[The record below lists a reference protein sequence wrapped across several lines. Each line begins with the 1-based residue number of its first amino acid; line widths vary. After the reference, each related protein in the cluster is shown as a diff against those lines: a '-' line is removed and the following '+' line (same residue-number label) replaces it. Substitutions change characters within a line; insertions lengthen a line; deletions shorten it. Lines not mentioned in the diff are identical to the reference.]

1 MGKILLLEDD
11 KSLNRG
17 ISFKLKKEGFEVETA
32 FCIGEA
38 KNIFESVIGDNN
50 KYIESG
56 ANTLAKYG
64 YTSETSYLIDKSENK
79 VKMMIIFFVFLFAVF
94 SIIILVIAIKAMGY
108 EIGADDYVTKPF
120 SLAILV
126 SKVKAFMKRAGN
138 DEKEKTSENILISE
152 DIEFDYGDYTL
163 ILNREDTEKVQLT
176 KTEGKLLKL
185 LMENAMNIIQKVLN
199 REDTE
204 KVQLTKTE
212 GKLLKLLMENA
223 MNIIQKEQILD
234 ILWDMDGNFF

>member
-32 FCIGEA
+32 FCIEEA
-38 KNIFESVIGDNN
+38 KNIFENN
-50 KYIESG
+50 KIDLIITDIGLPDGSG
-56 ANTLAKYG
+56 FDFCEEIRK
-64 YTSETSYLIDKSENK
+64 TSNVYVIMLTALDEEFN
-79 VKMMIIFFVFLFAVF
+79 AV
-94 SIIILVIAIKAMGY
+94 MGY

-185 LMENAMNIIQKVLN
+185 LMENAMNIIQK
-199 REDTE
+199 
-204 KVQLTKTE
+204 
-212 GKLLKLLMENA
+212 
-223 MNIIQKEQILD
+223 EQILD
-234 ILWDMDGNFF
+234 ILWDMDGNFVDDNTVAVYMRRLRKKVEKDPSEPIFIKNIRGIGYKWNAGCVRK

>member
-38 KNIFESVIGDNN
+38 KNIFENN
-50 KYIESG
+50 KIDLIITDIGLPDGSGFDFCEEIRKTSNVYIVMLTALDEEF
-56 ANTLAKYG
+56 N
-64 YTSETSYLIDKSENK
+64 
-79 VKMMIIFFVFLFAVF
+79 AV
-94 SIIILVIAIKAMGY
+94 MGY

-163 ILNREDTEKVQLT
+163 ILNRK
-176 KTEGKLLKL
+176 
-185 LMENAMNIIQKVLN
+185 
-199 REDTE
+199 DTE

-234 ILWDMDGNFF
+234 ILWDMDGNFVDDNTVAVYMRRLRKKVEKDPSEPIFIKNIRGIGYKWNAGCVRK

>member
-38 KNIFESVIGDNN
+38 KNIFDNN
-50 KYIESG
+50 KIDLIITDIGLPDGSGFDFCEEIRKTSNVYIIMLTALDEEF
-56 ANTLAKYG
+56 N
-64 YTSETSYLIDKSENK
+64 
-79 VKMMIIFFVFLFAVF
+79 AV
-94 SIIILVIAIKAMGY
+94 MGY

-138 DEKEKTSENILISE
+138 NEKEKTSENILISE

-185 LMENAMNIIQKVLN
+185 LMENAMNIIQK
-199 REDTE
+199 
-204 KVQLTKTE
+204 
-212 GKLLKLLMENA
+212 
-223 MNIIQKEQILD
+223 EQILD
-234 ILWDMDGNFF
+234 ILWDMDGNFVDDNTVAVYMRRLRKKVEKDPSEPIFIKNIRGIGYKWNAGCVRK

>member
-32 FCIGEA
+32 FCIEEA
-38 KNIFESVIGDNN
+38 KNIFDNN
-50 KYIESG
+50 KIDLIITDIGLPDGSG
-56 ANTLAKYG
+56 FDFCEEIRK
-64 YTSETSYLIDKSENK
+64 TSNVYVIMLTALDEEFN
-79 VKMMIIFFVFLFAVF
+79 AV
-94 SIIILVIAIKAMGY
+94 MGY

-163 ILNREDTEKVQLT
+163 ILNREDTEKV
-176 KTEGKLLKL
+176 E
-185 LMENAMNIIQKVLN
+185 
-199 REDTE
+199 
-204 KVQLTKTE
+204 LTKTE

-234 ILWDMDGNFF
+234 ILWDMDGNFVDDNTVAVYMRRLRKKVEKDPSEPIFIKNIRGIGYKWNAGCVRK

>member
-17 ISFKLKKEGFEVETA
+17 ISFKLQKEGFEVETA
-32 FCIGEA
+32 FCIEEA
-38 KNIFESVIGDNN
+38 KNIFENN
-50 KYIESG
+50 KIDLIITDIGLPDGSGFDFCEEIRKISNVYIIMLTALDEEF
-56 ANTLAKYG
+56 N
-64 YTSETSYLIDKSENK
+64 
-79 VKMMIIFFVFLFAVF
+79 AV
-94 SIIILVIAIKAMGY
+94 MGY

-138 DEKEKTSENILISE
+138 DEKEKTSENILVSE

-185 LMENAMNIIQKVLN
+185 LMENAMNIIQK
-199 REDTE
+199 
-204 KVQLTKTE
+204 
-212 GKLLKLLMENA
+212 
-223 MNIIQKEQILD
+223 EQILD
-234 ILWDMDGNFF
+234 ILWDMDGNFVDDNTVAVYMRRLRKKVEKDPSEPIFIKNIRGIGYKWNAGCVRK

>member
-1 MGKILLLEDD
+1 VGKILLLEDD

-32 FCIGEA
+32 FCIEEA
-38 KNIFESVIGDNN
+38 KNIFDNN
-50 KYIESG
+50 KIDLIITDIGLPDGSGFDFCEEIRKISNVYIIMLTALDEEF
-56 ANTLAKYG
+56 N
-64 YTSETSYLIDKSENK
+64 
-79 VKMMIIFFVFLFAVF
+79 AV
-94 SIIILVIAIKAMGY
+94 MGY

-138 DEKEKTSENILISE
+138 NEKEKTSENILVSE

-185 LMENAMNIIQKVLN
+185 LMENAMNIIQK
-199 REDTE
+199 
-204 KVQLTKTE
+204 
-212 GKLLKLLMENA
+212 
-223 MNIIQKEQILD
+223 EQILD
-234 ILWDMDGNFF
+234 ILWDMDGNFVDDNTVAVYMRRLRKKVEKDPSEPIFIKNIRGIGYKWNAGCVRK

>member
-32 FCIGEA
+32 FCIEEA
-38 KNIFESVIGDNN
+38 KNIFDNN
-50 KYIESG
+50 KIDLIITDIGLPDGSGFDFCEEIRKISNVYIIMLTALDEEF
-56 ANTLAKYG
+56 N
-64 YTSETSYLIDKSENK
+64 
-79 VKMMIIFFVFLFAVF
+79 AV
-94 SIIILVIAIKAMGY
+94 MGY

-138 DEKEKTSENILISE
+138 NEKEKISENILISE

-185 LMENAMNIIQKVLN
+185 LMENAMNIIQK
-199 REDTE
+199 
-204 KVQLTKTE
+204 
-212 GKLLKLLMENA
+212 
-223 MNIIQKEQILD
+223 EQILD
-234 ILWDMDGNFF
+234 ILWDMDGNFVDDNTVAVYMRRLRKKVEKDPSEPIFIKNIRGIGYKWNAGCVRK

>member
-32 FCIGEA
+32 FCIEEA
-38 KNIFESVIGDNN
+38 KNIFENN
-50 KYIESG
+50 KIDLIITDIGLPDGSGFDFCEEIRKISNVYIIMLTALDEEF
-56 ANTLAKYG
+56 N
-64 YTSETSYLIDKSENK
+64 
-79 VKMMIIFFVFLFAVF
+79 AV
-94 SIIILVIAIKAMGY
+94 MGY

-138 DEKEKTSENILISE
+138 NEKEKTSENILVSE

-185 LMENAMNIIQKVLN
+185 LMENAMNIIQK
-199 REDTE
+199 
-204 KVQLTKTE
+204 
-212 GKLLKLLMENA
+212 
-223 MNIIQKEQILD
+223 EQILD
-234 ILWDMDGNFF
+234 ILWDMDGNFVDDNTVAVYMRRLRKKVEKDPSEPLFIKNIRGIGYKWNAGCVRK

>member
-32 FCIGEA
+32 FCIEEA
-38 KNIFESVIGDNN
+38 KNIFDNN
-50 KYIESG
+50 KIDLIITDIGLPDGSGFDFCEEIRKTSNVYIIMLTALDEEF
-56 ANTLAKYG
+56 N
-64 YTSETSYLIDKSENK
+64 
-79 VKMMIIFFVFLFAVF
+79 AV
-94 SIIILVIAIKAMGY
+94 MGY

-138 DEKEKTSENILISE
+138 NEKEKTSENILVSE

-185 LMENAMNIIQKVLN
+185 LMENAMNIIQK
-199 REDTE
+199 
-204 KVQLTKTE
+204 
-212 GKLLKLLMENA
+212 
-223 MNIIQKEQILD
+223 EQILD
-234 ILWDMDGNFF
+234 ILWDMDGNFVDDNTVAVYMRRLRKKVEKDPSEPTFIKNIRGIGYKWNAGCVRK

>member
-32 FCIGEA
+32 FCIEEA
-38 KNIFESVIGDNN
+38 KNIFDNN
-50 KYIESG
+50 KIDLIITDIGLPDGSGFDFCEEIRKTSNVYIIMLTALDEEF
-56 ANTLAKYG
+56 N
-64 YTSETSYLIDKSENK
+64 
-79 VKMMIIFFVFLFAVF
+79 AV
-94 SIIILVIAIKAMGY
+94 MGY

-138 DEKEKTSENILISE
+138 DEKEKTSENILVSE

-185 LMENAMNIIQKVLN
+185 LMENAMNIIQK
-199 REDTE
+199 
-204 KVQLTKTE
+204 
-212 GKLLKLLMENA
+212 
-223 MNIIQKEQILD
+223 EQILD
-234 ILWDMDGNFF
+234 ILWDMDGNFVDDNTVAVYMRRLRKKVEKDPSEPIFIKNIRGIGYKWNAGCVRK

>member
-32 FCIGEA
+32 FCIEEA
-38 KNIFESVIGDNN
+38 KNIFENN
-50 KYIESG
+50 KIDLIITDIRLPDGSGFDFCEEIRKISNVYIIMLTALDEEF
-56 ANTLAKYG
+56 N
-64 YTSETSYLIDKSENK
+64 
-79 VKMMIIFFVFLFAVF
+79 AV
-94 SIIILVIAIKAMGY
+94 MGY

-138 DEKEKTSENILISE
+138 NEKEKTSENILISE

-185 LMENAMNIIQKVLN
+185 LMENAMNIIQK
-199 REDTE
+199 
-204 KVQLTKTE
+204 
-212 GKLLKLLMENA
+212 
-223 MNIIQKEQILD
+223 EQILD
-234 ILWDMDGNFF
+234 ILWDMDGNFVDDNTVAVYMRRLRKKVEKDPSEPVFIKNIRGIGYKWNAGCVRK

>member
-32 FCIGEA
+32 FCIEEA
-38 KNIFESVIGDNN
+38 KNIFDNN
-50 KYIESG
+50 KIDLIITDIGLPDGSGFDFCEEIRKISNVYIIMLTALDEEF
-56 ANTLAKYG
+56 N
-64 YTSETSYLIDKSENK
+64 
-79 VKMMIIFFVFLFAVF
+79 AV
-94 SIIILVIAIKAMGY
+94 MGY

-138 DEKEKTSENILISE
+138 NEKEKTSENILVSE

-185 LMENAMNIIQKVLN
+185 LMENAMNIIQK
-199 REDTE
+199 
-204 KVQLTKTE
+204 
-212 GKLLKLLMENA
+212 
-223 MNIIQKEQILD
+223 EQILE
-234 ILWDMDGNFF
+234 ILWDMDGNFVDDNTVAVYMRRLRKKVEKDPSEPIFIKNIRGIGYKWNAGCVRK

>member
-32 FCIGEA
+32 FCIEEA
-38 KNIFESVIGDNN
+38 KNIFENN
-50 KYIESG
+50 KIDLIITDIGLPDGRGFDFCEEIRKISNVYIIMLTALDEEF
-56 ANTLAKYG
+56 N
-64 YTSETSYLIDKSENK
+64 
-79 VKMMIIFFVFLFAVF
+79 AV
-94 SIIILVIAIKAMGY
+94 MGY

-163 ILNREDTEKVQLT
+163 T
-176 KTEGKLLKL
+176 
-185 LMENAMNIIQKVLN
+185 LN

-234 ILWDMDGNFF
+234 ILWDMDGNFVDDNTVAVYMRRLRKKVEKDPSEPVFIKNIRGIGYKWNAGCVRK

>member
-38 KNIFESVIGDNN
+38 KNIFDNN
-50 KYIESG
+50 KIDLIITDIGLPDGSGFDFCEEIRKISNVYIIMLTALDEEF
-56 ANTLAKYG
+56 N
-64 YTSETSYLIDKSENK
+64 
-79 VKMMIIFFVFLFAVF
+79 AV
-94 SIIILVIAIKAMGY
+94 MGY

-185 LMENAMNIIQKVLN
+185 LMENAMNIIQK
-199 REDTE
+199 
-204 KVQLTKTE
+204 
-212 GKLLKLLMENA
+212 
-223 MNIIQKEQILD
+223 EQILD
-234 ILWDMDGNFF
+234 ILWDMDGNFVDDNTVAVYMRRLRKK

>member
-38 KNIFESVIGDNN
+38 KNIFDNN
-50 KYIESG
+50 KIDLIITDIGLPDGSGFDFCEEIRKTSNVYIIMLTALDEEF
-56 ANTLAKYG
+56 N
-64 YTSETSYLIDKSENK
+64 
-79 VKMMIIFFVFLFAVF
+79 AV
-94 SIIILVIAIKAMGY
+94 MGY

-185 LMENAMNIIQKVLN
+185 LMENAMNIIQK
-199 REDTE
+199 
-204 KVQLTKTE
+204 
-212 GKLLKLLMENA
+212 
-223 MNIIQKEQILD
+223 EQILD
-234 ILWDMDGNFF
+234 ILWDMDGNFVDDNTVAVYMRRLRKKVEKDPSEPIFIKNIRGIGYKWNAGCVRK

>member
-32 FCIGEA
+32 FCIEEA
-38 KNIFESVIGDNN
+38 KNIFENN
-50 KYIESG
+50 KIDLIITDIGLPDGSGFDFCEEIRKTSNVYIIMLTALDEEF
-56 ANTLAKYG
+56 N
-64 YTSETSYLIDKSENK
+64 
-79 VKMMIIFFVFLFAVF
+79 AV
-94 SIIILVIAIKAMGY
+94 MGY

-185 LMENAMNIIQKVLN
+185 LMENAMNIIQK
-199 REDTE
+199 
-204 KVQLTKTE
+204 
-212 GKLLKLLMENA
+212 
-223 MNIIQKEQILD
+223 EQILD
-234 ILWDMDGNFF
+234 ILWDMDGNFVDDNTVAVYMRRLRKKVEKDPSEPLFIKNIRGIGYKWNAGCVRK

>member
-32 FCIGEA
+32 FCIEEA
-38 KNIFESVIGDNN
+38 KNIFDNN
-50 KYIESG
+50 KIDLIITDIGLPDGSGFDFCEEIRKISNVYIIMLTALDEEF
-56 ANTLAKYG
+56 N
-64 YTSETSYLIDKSENK
+64 
-79 VKMMIIFFVFLFAVF
+79 AV
-94 SIIILVIAIKAMGY
+94 MGY

-185 LMENAMNIIQKVLN
+185 LMENAMNIIQK
-199 REDTE
+199 
-204 KVQLTKTE
+204 
-212 GKLLKLLMENA
+212 
-223 MNIIQKEQILD
+223 EQILD
-234 ILWDMDGNFF
+234 ILWDMDGNFVDDNTVAVYMRRLRKKVEKDPSEPIFIKNIRGIGYKWNAGCIRK

>member
-32 FCIGEA
+32 FCIEEA
-38 KNIFESVIGDNN
+38 KNTFENN
-50 KYIESG
+50 KIDLIITDIGLPDGSGFDFCEEIRKTSNVYIIMLTALDEEF
-56 ANTLAKYG
+56 N
-64 YTSETSYLIDKSENK
+64 
-79 VKMMIIFFVFLFAVF
+79 AV
-94 SIIILVIAIKAMGY
+94 MGY

-185 LMENAMNIIQKVLN
+185 LMENAMNIIQK
-199 REDTE
+199 
-204 KVQLTKTE
+204 
-212 GKLLKLLMENA
+212 
-223 MNIIQKEQILD
+223 EQILD
-234 ILWDMDGNFF
+234 ILWDMDGNFVDDNTVAVYMRRLRKKVEKDPSEPVFIKNIRGIGYKWNAGCVRK

>member
-32 FCIGEA
+32 FCIEEA
-38 KNIFESVIGDNN
+38 KNIFKNN
-50 KYIESG
+50 KIDLIITDIGLPDGSGFDFCEEIRKISNVYIIMLTALDEEF
-56 ANTLAKYG
+56 N
-64 YTSETSYLIDKSENK
+64 
-79 VKMMIIFFVFLFAVF
+79 AV
-94 SIIILVIAIKAMGY
+94 MGY

-138 DEKEKTSENILISE
+138 NEKEKTSENILISE

-185 LMENAMNIIQKVLN
+185 LMENAMNIIQK
-199 REDTE
+199 
-204 KVQLTKTE
+204 
-212 GKLLKLLMENA
+212 
-223 MNIIQKEQILD
+223 EQILD
-234 ILWDMDGNFF
+234 ILWDMDGNFVDDNTVAVYMRRLRKKVEKDPSEPIFIKNIRGIGYKWNAGCVRK

>member
-32 FCIGEA
+32 FCIEEA
-38 KNIFESVIGDNN
+38 KNIFENN
-50 KYIESG
+50 KIDLIITDIGLPDGSGFDFCEEIRKISNVYIIMLTALDEEF
-56 ANTLAKYG
+56 N
-64 YTSETSYLIDKSENK
+64 
-79 VKMMIIFFVFLFAVF
+79 AV
-94 SIIILVIAIKAMGY
+94 MGY

-138 DEKEKTSENILISE
+138 DEKEKTSENILVSE

-185 LMENAMNIIQKVLN
+185 LMENAMNIIQK
-199 REDTE
+199 
-204 KVQLTKTE
+204 
-212 GKLLKLLMENA
+212 
-223 MNIIQKEQILD
+223 EQILD
-234 ILWDMDGNFF
+234 ILWDMDGNFVDDNTVAVYMRRLRKKVEKDPSEPLFIKNIRGIGYKWNAGCVRK

>member
-32 FCIGEA
+32 FCIEEA
-38 KNIFESVIGDNN
+38 KNIFNNDKIDLIITDIGLPDGSGFDFCEEIRKTSNV
-50 KYIESG
+50 YIIMLTALDEEF
-56 ANTLAKYG
+56 N
-64 YTSETSYLIDKSENK
+64 
-79 VKMMIIFFVFLFAVF
+79 AV
-94 SIIILVIAIKAMGY
+94 MGY

-138 DEKEKTSENILISE
+138 NEKEKTSENILISE

-185 LMENAMNIIQKVLN
+185 LMENAMNIIQK
-199 REDTE
+199 
-204 KVQLTKTE
+204 
-212 GKLLKLLMENA
+212 
-223 MNIIQKEQILD
+223 EQILD
-234 ILWDMDGNFF
+234 ILWDMDGNFVDDNTVAVYMRRLRKKVEKDPSEPIFIKNIRGIGYKWNAGCVRK

>member
-38 KNIFESVIGDNN
+38 KNIFDNN
-50 KYIESG
+50 KIDLIITDIGLPDGSGFDFCEEIRKISNVYIIMLTALDEEF
-56 ANTLAKYG
+56 N
-64 YTSETSYLIDKSENK
+64 
-79 VKMMIIFFVFLFAVF
+79 AV
-94 SIIILVIAIKAMGY
+94 MGY

-185 LMENAMNIIQKVLN
+185 LMENAMNIIQK
-199 REDTE
+199 
-204 KVQLTKTE
+204 
-212 GKLLKLLMENA
+212 
-223 MNIIQKEQILD
+223 EQILD
-234 ILWDMDGNFF
+234 ILWDMDGNFVDDNTVAVYMRRLRKKVEKDPSEPIFIKNIRGIGYKWNAGCVRK

>member
-32 FCIGEA
+32 FCIEEA
-38 KNIFESVIGDNN
+38 KNIFDNN
-50 KYIESG
+50 KIDLIITDIGLPDGSGFDFCEEIRKISNVYIIMLTALDEEF
-56 ANTLAKYG
+56 N
-64 YTSETSYLIDKSENK
+64 
-79 VKMMIIFFVFLFAVF
+79 AV
-94 SIIILVIAIKAMGY
+94 MGY

-138 DEKEKTSENILISE
+138 NEKEKTSENILISE
-152 DIEFDYGDYTL
+152 DIEFYYGDYTL
-163 ILNREDTEKVQLT
+163 I
-176 KTEGKLLKL
+176 
-185 LMENAMNIIQKVLN
+185 LN

-234 ILWDMDGNFF
+234 ILWDMDGNFVDDNTVAVYMRRLRKKVEKDPSEPIFIKNIRGIGYKWNAGCVRK

>member
-32 FCIGEA
+32 FCIEEA
-38 KNIFESVIGDNN
+38 KNIFNNN
-50 KYIESG
+50 KIDLIITDIGLPDGSGFDFCEEIRKTSNVYIIMLTALDEEF
-56 ANTLAKYG
+56 N
-64 YTSETSYLIDKSENK
+64 
-79 VKMMIIFFVFLFAVF
+79 AV
-94 SIIILVIAIKAMGY
+94 MGY

-138 DEKEKTSENILISE
+138 NEKEKTSENILISE

-185 LMENAMNIIQKVLN
+185 LMENAMNIIQK
-199 REDTE
+199 
-204 KVQLTKTE
+204 
-212 GKLLKLLMENA
+212 
-223 MNIIQKEQILD
+223 EQILD
-234 ILWDMDGNFF
+234 ILWDMDGNFVDDNTVAVYMRRLRKKVEKDPSEPIFIKNIRGIGYKWNAGCVRK

>member
-32 FCIGEA
+32 FCVEEA
-38 KNIFESVIGDNN
+38 KNIFDNN
-50 KYIESG
+50 KIDLIITDIGLPDGSGFDFCEEIRKISNVYIIMLTALDEEF
-56 ANTLAKYG
+56 N
-64 YTSETSYLIDKSENK
+64 
-79 VKMMIIFFVFLFAVF
+79 AV
-94 SIIILVIAIKAMGY
+94 MGY
-108 EIGADDYVTKPF
+108 EMGADDYVTKPF

-138 DEKEKTSENILISE
+138 NEKEKTLENILVSE

-185 LMENAMNIIQKVLN
+185 LMENAMNIIQK
-199 REDTE
+199 
-204 KVQLTKTE
+204 
-212 GKLLKLLMENA
+212 
-223 MNIIQKEQILD
+223 EQILD
-234 ILWDMDGNFF
+234 ILWDMDGNFVDDNTVAVYMRRLRKKVEKDPSEPIFIKNIRGIGYKWNAGCVIK

>member
-38 KNIFESVIGDNN
+38 KNIFDNN
-50 KYIESG
+50 KIDLIITDIGLPDGSGFDFCEEIRKISNVYIIMLTALDEEF
-56 ANTLAKYG
+56 N
-64 YTSETSYLIDKSENK
+64 
-79 VKMMIIFFVFLFAVF
+79 AV
-94 SIIILVIAIKAMGY
+94 MGY

-185 LMENAMNIIQKVLN
+185 LMENAMNIIQK
-199 REDTE
+199 
-204 KVQLTKTE
+204 
-212 GKLLKLLMENA
+212 
-223 MNIIQKEQILD
+223 EQILD
-234 ILWDMDGNFF
+234 ILWDMDGNFVDDNTVAVYMRRLRKSRERSFRADIYKKY